1 MTITAIAIKR
11 FVVLVLIAL
20 AALPGERIVAQD
32 APVRTVMTGS
42 AFVYAA
48 RAGDTLRT
56 ISARFGVSTSAIVPL
71 GPARSGP
78 LVEGEWFLIDNRHIA
93 VLDGDARI
101 VINIAQRMLYLV
113 DGTALAWYPIAVG
126 TRKWPTPVGAFT
138 VLDKEDNPT
147 WDVPLSIQE
156 EMRQQGRRIVRQVP
170 PSPQNPLGAHWI
182 RLSFAS
188 LGIHGT
194 NVAASIYSYA
204 SHGCIRMHPDDVAQ
218 LYERVGVGTAG
229 VITYQP
235 VLIAMIDDR
244 VYVEAHPDVYRR
256 APSPMAYVRG
266 VAERTGFAK
275 LVDWVA
281 VAGILR
287 QQSGVAIDVTK
298 DSMTPA
304 LGAHMH
310 GEVSADS
317 AVRRARSLTTSDV
330 IFRLAA
336 QSATPVCHFEQ
347 RRFGPRIMVSSTVP
361 HCFSPTDGNGSNG
374 LVRRP

>member
-1 MTITAIAIKR
+1 MDSIGGSWRGVRLGRLARRLRYLKTEAMTIAAIATKR
-11 FVVLVLIAL
+11 LVVLVLIVL

-32 APVRTVMTGS
+32 APVRTVLTGS
-42 AFVYAA
+42 AFVYAV

-56 ISARFGVSTSAIVPL
+56 ISARFGVSTSALVPL
-71 GPARSGP
+71 GPAQSRP
-78 LVEGEWFLIDNRHIA
+78 LVEGELLSIDNRHLA
-93 VLDGDARI
+93 VLAGDAQI
-101 VINIAQRMLYLV
+101 VINIAQRMLYLI
-113 DGTALAWYPIAVG
+113 DGAALDSYPIAVG

-138 VLDKEDNPT
+138 VLDKEENPT

-170 PSPQNPLGAHWI
+170 PSPQNPLGGHWI

-235 VLIAMIDDR
+235 VLIAMTDDR

-256 APSPMAYVRG
+256 APSPMAYVRDF
-266 VAERTGFAK
+266 AERNGFAE
-275 LVDWVA
+275 LVDWAA
-281 VAGILR
+281 VTGVLR
-287 QQSGVAIDVTK
+287 QQSGVATEVTK
-298 DSMTPA
+298 D
-304 LGAHMH
+304 
-310 GEVSADS
+310 E
-317 AVRRARSLTTSDV
+317 
-330 IFRLAA
+330 
-336 QSATPVCHFEQ
+336 
-347 RRFGPRIMVSSTVP
+347 
-361 HCFSPTDGNGSNG
+361 
-374 LVRRP
+374 

>member
-1 MTITAIAIKR
+1 MTTNITSRI
-11 FVVLVLIAL
+11 VVLVLVVL

-32 APVRTVMTGS
+32 APVTTALTGS
-42 AFVYAA
+42 AFVYAV

-56 ISARFGVSTSAIVPL
+56 IGARFRVSTSAIVPL
-71 GPARSGP
+71 GPDRSGP
-78 LVEGEWFLIDNRHIA
+78 LVEGEWLFIDNRHIA
-93 VLDGDARI
+93 VLDGHAQI
-101 VINIAQRMLYLV
+101 AINIAQRMLYFV
-113 DGTALAWYPIAVG
+113 DGATLDWYPIAVG

-138 VLDKEDNPT
+138 VLDKEENPT

-156 EMRQQGRRIVRQVP
+156 EMRRQGRTVVTQVR

-194 NVAASIYSYA
+194 NVAVSIYSYA

-256 APSPMAYVRG
+256 APAPMAYLRA
-266 VAERTGFAK
+266 VAERNGFAE
-275 LVDWVA
+275 LVDWAA
-281 VAGILR
+281 VAGVLR
-287 QQSGVAIDVTK
+287 QQSGIATEVTK
-298 DSMTPA
+298 D
-304 LGAHMH
+304 
-310 GEVSADS
+310 E
-317 AVRRARSLTTSDV
+317 
-330 IFRLAA
+330 
-336 QSATPVCHFEQ
+336 
-347 RRFGPRIMVSSTVP
+347 
-361 HCFSPTDGNGSNG
+361 
-374 LVRRP
+374 